1 MSIRAEHL
9 SYIYNEG
16 TVMETYAVRD
26 ISFNITDGSFVGL
39 IGHTGSGKSTL
50 IQHLNGLMKPSRG
63 TVYYNDE
70 DIFAEGYDLKR
81 LRGHVGLVFQY
92 PEYQLFEEDVL
103 TDVMFGPKN
112 MGLSEEEARKRAV
125 EALHQVGI
133 EDEVFVRSPFELSG
147 GQKRRV
153 AVAGVIAMEPAVLI
167 LDEPTAGLDPEGR
180 REILGMVSRL
190 HRERQMTVI
199 LVSHSMDDVAEY
211 ADRIMVLNHGELA
224 YFDTPREVFRHR
236 KELETFGL
244 SAPEITYL
252 AAELADAGFDIDRD
266 ISTVEEAKAE
276 ILRIM
281 GS

>member
-1 MSIRAEHL
+1 
-9 SYIYNEG
+9 
-16 TVMETYAVRD
+16 
-26 ISFNITDGSFVGL
+26 
-39 IGHTGSGKSTL
+39 
-50 IQHLNGLMKPSRG
+50 
-63 TVYYNDE
+63 
-70 DIFAEGYDLKR
+70 
-81 LRGHVGLVFQY
+81 
-92 PEYQLFEEDVL
+92 
-103 TDVMFGPKN
+103 
-112 MGLSEEEARKRAV
+112 
-125 EALHQVGI
+125 
-133 EDEVFVRSPFELSG
+133 
-147 GQKRRV
+147 
-153 AVAGVIAMEPAVLI
+153 MEPAVLI

-224 YFDTPREVFRHR
+224 YFDTPREVFRHH